1 MNTTSLKKSSDDATS
16 IRRVA
21 AQRTGIS
28 IPIGIAIAA
37 CMALIFSG
45 IFSADGSFTM
55 APVALKRFGTENMTF
70 LNILVAGAFIGGT
83 FGGASVFFD
92 IKDWAMSKSFVVHFL
107 TTMPVLFF
115 FMWLNGWYD
124 NSGNGFLS
132 SMILALVIY
141 IVIYVISFAIQR
153 HRIRKVNTQL

>member
-1 MNTTSLKKSSDDATS
+1 MNTTSLKKSNDDATS
-16 IRRVA
+16 TRRVA
-21 AQRTGIS
+21 AQRTGRS

-70 LNILVAGAFIGGT
+70 LNTLIAGAFIGGT

-115 FMWLNGWYD
+115 FVWFEGWYGD
-124 NSGNGFLS
+124 DQRNLASALIAAL
-132 SMILALVIY
+132 MIYLVTY
-141 IVIYVISFAIQR
+141 VMTFIVGRHKIKEVNIQ
-153 HRIRKVNTQL
+153 L

>member
-1 MNTTSLKKSSDDATS
+1 MNTTHLNTSNDDTTS

-21 AQRTGIS
+21 AKRTGIS
-28 IPIGIAIAA
+28 IPVGIAIAA
-37 CMALIFSG
+37 CNALFVSAQFST
-45 IFSADGSFTM
+45 DGAFTM
-55 APVALKRFGTENMTF
+55 SPVALERFGTENMTF

-107 TTMPVLFF
+107 ATMPVLFF
-115 FMWLNGWYD
+115 FMWLNGWYN
-124 NSGNGFLS
+124 NSENGFLS

-141 IVIYVISFAIQR
+141 VVIYAISFVIQR
-153 HRIRKVNTQL
+153 RIIKKVNTQL

>member
-1 MNTTSLKKSSDDATS
+1 MNTNLDTSSDDTAS

-21 AQRTGIS
+21 AKRTGIS
-28 IPIGIAIAA
+28 IPVGIAIAA
-37 CMALIFSG
+37 CLGLIFSF
-45 IFSADGSFTM
+45 IFTTDGAFTM
-55 APVALKRFGTENMTF
+55 SPVALERFGTENMTF

-92 IKDWAMSKSFVVHFL
+92 IKDWSMSKSFVIHFL

-124 NSGNGFLS
+124 NSGGGFVS
-132 SMILALVIY
+132 SMLLALVIY
-141 IVIYVISFAIQR
+141 VAIYAISFVIQR
-153 HRIRKVNTQL
+153 RIIKKVNTQL

>member
-1 MNTTSLKKSSDDATS
+1 MNTIKNYNGREISAT
-16 IRRVA
+16 
-21 AQRTGIS
+21 RTAGERAGIS
-28 IPIGIAIAA
+28 ALIGVAIAA
-37 CMALIFSG
+37 CMGLIFSA

-55 APVALKRFGTENMTF
+55 APVALERFGTENMTF
-70 LNILVAGAFIGGT
+70 LNTLIAGAFIGGT

-124 NSGNGFLS
+124 NSANGFLS

-141 IVIYVISFAIQR
+141 IIIYAISFAIQR